1 VRRLTLAAAGAVA
14 AGLGVYAGWIE
25 PRRLVVRQ
33 VELHPPHWPRELDGL
48 RLGLASD
55 LHAGVPYA
63 GLDAVARV
71 ADTLN
76 AQAPDVHLLLGDYL
90 DSSQILRRRLAPE
103 AVAEQL
109 GRLRAP
115 RGTFAVMGNHDW
127 RHSGDRMWRALE
139 AQGIPVLEDEAVEL
153 GGFWIVGLGD
163 LRYRAPDI
171 PGALARVPAGEP
183 LVVLSHDPDTF
194 PRIPGRVSLTLSGHT
209 HGGQVAVPLL
219 RRPLMPSRYGERYA
233 RGHIVEGG
241 RHLYVTHG
249 VGTSGLPIRFLAP
262 PEVVVLT
269 LRAQASYMP
278 SKEKI
283 RRRIAT
289 EEA

>member
-1 VRRLTLAAAGAVA
+1 MRRLTLAGGAVA
-14 AGLGVYAGWIE
+14 TAALGVYAGWVE

-33 VELHPPHWPRELDGL
+33 VELHPPHWPQHLDGL
-48 RLGLASD
+48 RLGIASD

-115 RGTFAVMGNHDW
+115 KGTFAVMGNHDW
-127 RHSGDRMWRALE
+127 RHSGDRIWRALD

-153 GGFWIVGLGD
+153 GGFWIVGLAD
-163 LRYRAPDI
+163 LRFRAPDI
-171 PGALARVPAGEP
+171 PRALAQVPHGEP
-183 LVVLSHDPDTF
+183 MIVLSHDPDTF

-209 HGGQVAVPLL
+209 HGGQVAIPLL

-262 PEVVVLT
+262 PEVVILT
-269 LRAQASYMP
+269 LRAAQP
-278 SKEKI
+278 S
-283 RRRIAT
+283 
-289 EEA
+289 

>member
-1 VRRLTLAAAGAVA
+1 VRRLTLAGGAVA
-14 AGLGVYAGWIE
+14 AAALGVYAGWVE

-33 VELHPPHWPRELDGL
+33 VELHPPHWPQHLDGL
-48 RLGLASD
+48 RLGIASD

-63 GLDAVARV
+63 GLGAVARV

-90 DSSQILRRRLAPE
+90 DSSQVLRRRLAPE

-115 RGTFAVMGNHDW
+115 KGTFAVMGNHDW
-127 RHSGDRMWRALE
+127 RHSDDRIWRALD

-153 GGFWIVGLGD
+153 GGFWIVGLAD
-163 LRYRAPDI
+163 LRFRAPDI
-171 PGALARVPAGEP
+171 PRALAQVPDGEP
-183 LVVLSHDPDTF
+183 MIVLSHDPDTF
-194 PRIPGRVSLTLSGHT
+194 PRIPSRVSLTLSGHT
-209 HGGQVAVPLL
+209 HGGQVAIPLL

-262 PEVVVLT
+262 PEVVILT
-269 LRAQASYMP
+269 LRAAQP
-278 SKEKI
+278 S
-283 RRRIAT
+283 
-289 EEA
+289 

>member
-1 VRRLTLAAAGAVA
+1 VRRLTLAGGAVA
-14 AGLGVYAGWIE
+14 AAALGVYAGWVE
-25 PRRLVVRQ
+25 PRRLVVRL
-33 VELHPPHWPRELDGL
+33 VELHPPHWPQHLDGL
-48 RLGLASD
+48 RLGIASD

-63 GLDAVARV
+63 GLGAVARV

-90 DSSQILRRRLAPE
+90 DSSQVLRRRLAPE

-115 RGTFAVMGNHDW
+115 KGTFAVMGNHDW
-127 RHSGDRMWRALE
+127 RHSDDRIWRALD

-153 GGFWIVGLGD
+153 GGFWIVGLAD
-163 LRYRAPDI
+163 LRFRAPDI
-171 PGALARVPAGEP
+171 PRALAQVPDGEP
-183 LVVLSHDPDTF
+183 MIVLSHDPDTF
-194 PRIPGRVSLTLSGHT
+194 PRIPSRVSLTLSGHT
-209 HGGQVAVPLL
+209 HGGQVAIPLL

-262 PEVVVLT
+262 PEVVILT
-269 LRAQASYMP
+269 LRAAQP
-278 SKEKI
+278 S
-283 RRRIAT
+283 
-289 EEA
+289 

>member
-1 VRRLTLAAAGAVA
+1 VRRLTLAGGAVA
-14 AGLGVYAGWIE
+14 AAALGVYAGWVE

-33 VELHPPHWPRELDGL
+33 VELHPPHWPQHLDGL
-48 RLGLASD
+48 RLGIASD

-63 GLDAVARV
+63 GLGAVARV

-90 DSSQILRRRLAPE
+90 DSNQVLRRRLAPE

-115 RGTFAVMGNHDW
+115 KGTFAVMGNHDW
-127 RHSGDRMWRALE
+127 RHSGDRIRRALD

-153 GGFWIVGLGD
+153 GGFWIVGLAD
-163 LRYRAPDI
+163 LRSRAPDI
-171 PGALARVPAGEP
+171 PRALAQVPDGEP
-183 LVVLSHDPDTF
+183 MIVLSHDPDTF

-209 HGGQVAVPLL
+209 HGGQVAIPLL

-262 PEVVVLT
+262 PEVVILT
-269 LRAQASYMP
+269 LRAAQP
-278 SKEKI
+278 S
-283 RRRIAT
+283 
-289 EEA
+289 